1 MTTDA
6 NDVGGTAKAG
16 VGRRSSGAVL
26 KRERVRDHLLQLIE
40 SQRPGDAIPSERAL
54 CADLGV
60 SRPTLRAAV
69 DELVAAGVLVREH
82 GRGMFVAPEKITQEL
97 ISPAHGLKVP
107 RAGGAW
113 SSRLLEFTT
122 IQAGAR
128 VGRKLRLSPAAR
140 IVYVARL
147 RLVDGA
153 PMAIEHLHIRADL
166 VPGLSAQELESGD
179 LYEHLSEHH
188 DVHVREATQTIEPT
202 VVTRAEAEVLEVPEL
217 SPALLVERLT
227 SDHSGC
233 PVEYVHSLYRGDRY
247 RIVSRLTLG
256 PAATA
261 PEQTPSHHPGIPPGD
276 FAHRDTVASS
286 THGDVQAI

>member
-1 MTTDA
+1 M
-6 NDVGGTAKAG
+6 
-16 VGRRSSGAVL
+16 L

-40 SQRPGDAIPSERAL
+40 SQHPGDPIPSERTL

-97 ISPAHGLKVP
+97 ISPGHGLKVP
-107 RAGGAW
+107 RAAGAW

-128 VGRKLRLSPAAR
+128 VGRKLHLSPAAR

-179 LYEHLSEHH
+179 LYEHLSEQH

-202 VVTRAEAEVLEVPEL
+202 VVTRAEADVLGVPEL

-227 SDHSGC
+227 SDDSGC

-256 PAATA
+256 PAAST
-261 PEQTPSHHPGIPPGD
+261 PEPQPSHHPGIPPGD

-286 THGDVQAI
+286 TRGDVQAL